1 MIYSLV
7 ISVLILG
14 IAAFFGFQQKERL
27 VKLEEEWLV
36 LSARGEGYDI
46 PLDPAR
52 EYAPG
57 RLGNRAPKAANTE
70 EVMAFSNKLKSFMKE
85 MKEAE
90 KAGGGNQLEMQ
101 QRGMKLISEMLNF
114 SPADIQLLVDDLMAD
129 ESIDE
134 DSKNELVMMSIMM
147 LSQEQPEMALAMI
160 LETKER
166 FMKSDQMKTH
176 FLSTALAQ
184 LAKRDPQAAL
194 EWISTHRDDIGEV
207 DDSLRKE
214 ILVAAAS
221 KDIKSA
227 FGLIGEMNFDNLSGA
242 CRSIAHS
249 TTPESIEDFVAGIR
263 EYESDEAATEAG
275 FNGLA
280 SSPFVEDT
288 EKAIAFLNEGKL
300 TPDEQK
306 IFLDGLGY
314 HTLKEDTG
322 RWLNWMAK
330 KKKMDSNG
338 KKIIREWT
346 RSDFEAAGEWINTLE
361 KGKPRDEAVL
371 TYAGTLA
378 EHEPQAADV
387 WAESLSL
394 GPVQNSLR
402 KDIYRQ
408 IRRKDQAA
416 AAAYAEKYSIAQ

>member
-14 IAAFFGFQQKERL
+14 ITAFFGFQQKERL

-36 LSARGEGYDI
+36 LSEQGEGYDI
-46 PLDPAR
+46 PLDPAE

-57 RLGNRAPKAANTE
+57 RLSNRALKAANTE
-70 EVMAFSNKLKSFMKE
+70 GVMAFSNTLKAFMKE
-85 MKEAE
+85 VKVAE
-90 KAGGGNQLEMQ
+90 KAGEVDQLEMQ
-101 QRGMKLISEMLNF
+101 QRGMKLISEMLNY
-114 SPADIQLLVDDLMAD
+114 SAAEIQLLVDDLMAD
-129 ESIDE
+129 ESIE
-134 DSKNELVMMSIMM
+134 EESKNELVMMSIMM
-147 LSQEQPEMALAMI
+147 LSQEQPETALTMI
-160 LETKER
+160 LETKDR

-184 LAKRDPQAAL
+184 LDPQAAL
-194 EWISTHRDDIGEV
+194 EWMSTHRDAIGEV
-207 DDSLRKE
+207 DDNLRKQVL
-214 ILVAAAS
+214 IAAAS

-227 FGLIGEMNFDNLSGA
+227 FGLIGEMNFDNLSEA
-242 CRSIAHS
+242 FNSIARS
-249 TTPESIEDFVAGIR
+249 TTPESIDDFVAGIR
-263 EYESDEAATEAG
+263 EHEAEEAATAAG

-280 SSPFVEDT
+280 SSPFVGDA

-322 RWLNWMAK
+322 QWLNWMAE

-338 KKIIREWT
+338 KKLIREWT
-346 RSDFEAAGEWINTLE
+346 RNDFEAAGEWINALE
-361 KGKPRDEAVL
+361 KGKPRDEAVV

-387 WAESLSL
+387 WAESLSP
-394 GPVQNSLR
+394 GPVQNNLR

-416 AAAYAEKYSIAQ
+416 AAAYAEKYGIAQ

>member
-7 ISVLILG
+7 ISVFILG

-36 LSARGEGYDI
+36 LSEQGEGYDI
-46 PLDPAR
+46 PLDPAE

-57 RLGNRAPKAANTE
+57 RLSNRALKAANTE
-70 EVMAFSNKLKSFMKE
+70 GVMAFSNTLKAFMKE

-90 KAGGGNQLEMQ
+90 KAGEVDQLEMQ
-101 QRGMKLISEMLNF
+101 QRGMKLISEMLNY
-114 SPADIQLLVDDLMAD
+114 SAAEIQLLVDDLMAD
-129 ESIDE
+129 ESIE
-134 DSKNELVMMSIMM
+134 EESKNELVMMSIMM
-147 LSQEQPEMALAMI
+147 LSQEQPETALTMI
-160 LETKER
+160 LETKDR

-184 LAKRDPQAAL
+184 LDPQAAL
-194 EWISTHRDDIGEV
+194 EWMSTHRDAIGEV
-207 DDSLRKE
+207 DDNLRKQVL
-214 ILVAAAS
+214 IAAAS

-227 FGLIGEMNFDNLSGA
+227 FGLIGEMNFDNLSEA
-242 CRSIAHS
+242 FNSIARS
-249 TTPESIEDFVAGIR
+249 TTPESIDDFVAGIR
-263 EYESDEAATEAG
+263 EHEAEEAATAAG

-280 SSPFVEDT
+280 SSPFVGDA

-322 RWLNWMAK
+322 QWLNWMAE

-338 KKIIREWT
+338 KKLIREWT
-346 RSDFEAAGEWINTLE
+346 RNDFEAAGEWINALE
-361 KGKPRDEAVL
+361 KGKPRDEAVV

-387 WAESLSL
+387 WAESLSP
-394 GPVQNSLR
+394 GPVQNNLR

-416 AAAYAEKYSIAQ
+416 AAAYAEKYGIAQ